1 MNKKTLIVGPC
12 AAENAAQ
19 MAAVAQALKPVLGN
33 SSAQGFDI
41 VLRAGL
47 WKPRS
52 SPATFQGV
60 GAEGL
65 PWLQDAAKQLG
76 IPPATEVAQPEHLLS
91 AYKAGIRHFWIGA
104 RTTSNPFMVEA
115 LASTQLDDKQH
126 IVWYIKNP
134 ISPDIELWC
143 GAVER
148 LQAAGYEHICAIHR
162 GFTLGDTTTSIYRN
176 APMWSVAIEFKRRYP
191 AIPLLTDAS
200 HIAGNAEHV
209 ATIAEQSLRMGM
221 DGLMIEVHPEPQ
233 KALSDARQQLTPEAL
248 SELLQR
254 LAMIVVDHPGS
265 EQNELS
271 ALRQQIDETDDEL
284 WALLR
289 KRLDIARRI
298 GDYKRAHNMPVL
310 QNERYNE
317 LLSRR
322 MQWAEDHGIEPQ
334 AAKQLMDIIHEQSVL
349 RQL

>member
-1 MNKKTLIVGPC
+1 
-12 AAENAAQ
+12 
-19 MAAVAQALKPVLGN
+19 
-33 SSAQGFDI
+33 
-41 VLRAGL
+41 
-47 WKPRS
+47 
-52 SPATFQGV
+52 
-60 GAEGL
+60 
-65 PWLQDAAKQLG
+65 
-76 IPPATEVAQPEHLLS
+76 
-91 AYKAGIRHFWIGA
+91 
-104 RTTSNPFMVEA
+104 MVEA

-209 ATIAEQSLRMGM
+209 GTIAEQSLRMGM

-322 MQWAEDHGIEPQ
+322 MHWAEEHGIDPQ

>member
-1 MNKKTLIVGPC
+1 
-12 AAENAAQ
+12 
-19 MAAVAQALKPVLGN
+19 
-33 SSAQGFDI
+33 
-41 VLRAGL
+41 
-47 WKPRS
+47 
-52 SPATFQGV
+52 
-60 GAEGL
+60 
-65 PWLQDAAKQLG
+65 
-76 IPPATEVAQPEHLLS
+76 
-91 AYKAGIRHFWIGA
+91 
-104 RTTSNPFMVEA
+104 MVEA
-115 LASTQLDDKQH
+115 LASTQLPYKQG

-162 GFTLGDTTTSIYRN
+162 GFALGDTTTSIYRN

-191 AIPLLTDAS
+191 TIPLLTDAS

-254 LAMIVVDHPGS
+254 MTMIAVNQPGN

-289 KRLDIARRI
+289 KRIDIARRI
-298 GDYKRAHNMPVL
+298 GEYKRAHNMPVL
-310 QNERYNE
+310 QSRRYNE

-322 MQWAEDHGIEPQ
+322 MQWAEDHGIDPQ

-349 RQL
+349 TQL